1 MTNRG
6 SSHAATPAHVTV
18 RRLGAADASWARL
31 LNELFD
37 AGMVWD
43 AGEGRRFLADPAN
56 LLVVAFWDDMPCGF
70 ATAHRLQRFDRR
82 RAEALLY
89 EIGVDET
96 HQRRGIGAALV
107 EEVKRW
113 AAEAGADEV
122 WVLTERT
129 NAAAM
134 ALYRGSGGVE
144 DEADTVMFTIPIAAG
159 GETAG

>member
-1 MTNRG
+1 MSPEATG
-6 SSHAATPAHVTV
+6 SEALSHLTV

-56 LLVVAFWDDMPCGF
+56 LLVVAFWDDIPCGF

-89 EIGVDET
+89 EIGVAEPY
-96 HQRRGIGAALV
+96 QRRGIGAALV
-107 EEVKRW
+107 EEIRRW
-113 AAEAGADEV
+113 AADVGADEV
-122 WVLTERT
+122 WVLAEGED
-129 NAAAM
+129 AEAIAF
-134 ALYRGSGGVE
+134 YRAIGGH
-144 DEADTVMFTIPIAAG
+144 ADAQGAVMFTFPVAG
-159 GETAG
+159 TS

>member
-1 MTNRG
+1 MTNRP
-6 SSHAATPAHVTV
+6 SSPAATPSRVTV

-37 AGMVWD
+37 VGMVWD

-56 LLVVAFWDDMPCGF
+56 LLVVAFWDDVPCGF

-113 AAEAGADEV
+113 AAEVGADEV

-134 ALYRGSGGVE
+134 ALYRASSGVE